1 MVSGSARSLCDG
13 IASRGEAG
21 RGLAEGAIGTFHR
34 SSAAPPTRRR
44 RRRRRKRWTGSS
56 ADDGIPVSDVDA
68 PRRSTSRRPA
78 STPDHVHGHRPAAV
92 RAAHAA
98 GIELLDR
105 PRHRYHRVGPELRAA
120 AARGLGRPRRPC
132 GAGRARGRRERR
144 PGLRLGLVRLL
155 RRSGRPTAGRSSSY
169 PGPSPRKDDAT
180 ARRAP

>member
-1 MVSGSARSLCDG
+1 MVSGSARSLMRMDSLVAG
-13 IASRGEAG
+13 WKRLGQAARSATGFTEARHRPRGG
-21 RGLAEGAIGTFHR
+21 GTMDWKL
-34 SSAAPPTRRR
+34 SCGDP
-44 RRRRRKRWTGSS
+44 G
-56 ADDGIPVSDVDA
+56 VDVDA

-78 STPDHVHGHRPAAV
+78 STPDHDTRHRPAAV

-105 PRHRYHRVGPELRAA
+105 PRHRYHRVGPWLRAA

-155 RRSGRPTAGRSSSY
+155 RRSGRATAGRSSSY
-169 PGPSPRKDDAT
+169 PHGPSPRKDDAT